1 MTEPPFRCPVC
12 GSGDYTPHLE
22 LTDRMFATSD
32 AVFPLVRC
40 AGCGLLRLHPH
51 PDAATLAAAYGPG
64 YAPHARSGLSGKAKS
79 WLERRSVRQLRRY
92 LAAPRRVLDVGC
104 ATGELLL
111 AIRAAGNPRVT
122 GVETGE
128 LAARIARRRGLDVRT
143 GELDDARFPDASFDT
158 VILSHTLE
166 HVPDP
171 ASVVA
176 EVARVLRPGGAL
188 ILWLPNVESLEAA
201 LLGRYWIGY
210 DAPRHLTTFGVS
222 TLTRALSGAGL
233 NVAEIRHE
241 AVGLEW
247 AWALR
252 LLARDHLPA
261 AEPILR
267 RLHPL
272 RFVAATPLATLGAAL
287 GRSGRVRVIAVKA
300 AA

>member
-1 MTEPPFRCPVC
+1 MKGFYGWRMVIAGSALQFLQGGLMMQAFGAYVAVLTTERGWSKTALSV
-12 GSGDYTPHLE
+12 G
-22 LTDRMFATSD
+22 
-32 AVFPLVRC
+32 
-40 AGCGLLRLHPH
+40 
-51 PDAATLAAAYGPG
+51 AAL
-64 YAPHARSGLSGKAKS
+64 
-79 WLERRSVRQLRRY
+79 Q
-92 LAAPRRVLDVGC
+92 
-104 ATGELLL
+104 
-111 AIRAAGNPRVT
+111 
-122 GVETGE
+122 
-128 LAARIARRRGLDVRT
+128 
-143 GELDDARFPDASFDT
+143 
-158 VILSHTLE
+158 
-166 HVPDP
+166 
-171 ASVVA
+171 
-176 EVARVLRPGGAL
+176 
-188 ILWLPNVESLEAA
+188 SLEAA

-272 RFVAATPLATLGAAL
+272 LIVAATPLATLGAAL